1 MELIKEDY
9 LKIKKAMIQCAR
21 SIEEVKQKSDLIIDS
36 PEMENAVQKV
46 LKGACGCKSVSV
58 EDVIQAIQNGANTV
72 EKIGEVTGAGTG
84 CGNCQ
89 PLLQNIID
97 IGK

>member
-1 MELIKEDY
+1 M
-9 LKIKKAMIQCAR
+9 
-21 SIEEVKQKSDLIIDS
+21 
-36 PEMENAVQKV
+36 